1 MKWISSQQKPNGDER
16 KILLWIEWPEC
27 GWPSPPEPVIGWWK
41 HGPQTFSFDQYEF
54 ANHLVQF
61 WAEIPEPKSEN

>member
-1 MKWISSQQKPNGDER
+1 MNWIPAQQKPNGFER

-27 GWPSPPEPVIGWWK
+27 GWPSPPEPVIGWWR
-41 HGPQTFSFDQYEF
+41 HGPQTFSFGQYEF